1 MAKPARIKR
10 QVICSLGT
18 VDDEFFAFELLENK
32 RLHVFFSESA
42 TEARSDLEIRRGQE
56 MQIGRYV
63 VIYKT
68 SENLPRY
75 ICVKR
80 QGESVLKILIQ
91 FGVPELDE
99 VKALTILAQ
108 QNTFKS
114 MFFLAEETHILFFQ
128 DLYEED

>member
-56 MQIGRYV
+56 VQIGRYV
-63 VIYKT
+63 VIYK
-68 SENLPRY
+68 
-75 ICVKR
+75 
-80 QGESVLKILIQ
+80 
-91 FGVPELDE
+91 
-99 VKALTILAQ
+99 
-108 QNTFKS
+108 
-114 MFFLAEETHILFFQ
+114 
-128 DLYEED
+128 